1 MPPSEAPRP
10 RSAPTLKAAGAQ
22 RPGSTLE
29 ALVPSLRFMVGLV
42 IAALV
47 ITGLYAG
54 RTILVPLALAFLL
67 SFVLDPL
74 VLRLKRLGLPRLPA
88 VILVVL
94 TTLAV
99 LGVGAL
105 FIGNEAR
112 QLSEQLPSY
121 QTTIRKKLRSLAK
134 ELRAPGMFDGA
145 KRTLDLVQSEVEAA
159 TPKPPAPGSGGGRS
173 ASVQRVEVQPPVLS
187 PAQQA
192 AAAVSALSR
201 PLTDAGLVLVFVVFI
216 LLDRVDLRDRLL
228 RLWGANLHGAT
239 DAMDEAGERITRY
252 LTMQLLVNVS
262 YGIPM
267 AIGLWLIGVPGA
279 FLWGALAGLMRFV
292 PYVGAFVAAA
302 FPLTLAFAVHPG
314 WSLVLWTIGLIITLE
329 LISNNVIEPW
339 LYGASTGLSVLSLI
353 VAATFWATLWG
364 PVGLI
369 MATPLTVCLLVIGRY
384 LPQLA
389 FLDVLL
395 GSQPALDEPTRIYQ
409 RLLAGDADEAIELSV
424 NQIEAH
430 KGSVAAF
437 YSRVAVPVLRMAAGD
452 HTRVAT
458 PEHRLRLIE
467 GMDAVLDDLQAQYAP
482 PASAPASS
490 AMPVLCMGGQWEV
503 DQLGA
508 RMLAHSLQLQGCPAA
523 THALSAAA
531 VTAEAPVE
539 DLQEDVPQVV
549 CVVWLLPEPATLAR
563 QACRRLR
570 RHWPGVRVV
579 LALWGDASDDVEAG
593 TAPLPEELHARYGA
607 DAVALS
613 LAETLACA
621 VQLQGAPV
629 GEAFESAPIPANDEE
644 RLQALQASG
653 VQSSEALRRACQH
666 AATRAADIFDMPLA
680 MVSLVG
686 RDEQTPLC
694 VYGSLPLAAEGEA
707 GEKDDVPAGT
717 PQPRALS
724 LCGHVVAASQAL
736 VVHDIARDAR
746 FAGNPALRGQR
757 LRFYAGVPLRDA
769 KGFVL
774 GTLCLLDT
782 RPRLFDAREKRLLQA
797 MADDLMASWRE
808 LQPQPQPSVRPQPG
822 GPDTD
827 EPSATV
833 GQIVPQ

>member
-1 MPPSEAPRP
+1 MPLSEASRPRP
-10 RSAPTLKAAGAQ
+10 APTLKAAGTQ
-22 RPGSTLE
+22 RPASTLD
-29 ALVPSLRFMVGLV
+29 ALVPSLRFMAGLV

-94 TTLAV
+94 TTLSV

-121 QTTIRKKLRSLAK
+121 QTTIRNKLRGLAR

-159 TPKPPAPGSGGGRS
+159 TPKPAPGSAGRGRA
-173 ASVQRVEVQPPVLS
+173 ASVQKVEVQPPVLS

-192 AAAVSALSR
+192 MAAVNALSR

-239 DAMDEAGERITRY
+239 DAMDEAGDRITRY

-267 AIGLWLIGVPGA
+267 AVGLWLIGVPGA

-314 WSLVLWTIGLIITLE
+314 WSLVLWTLGLIITLE

-353 VAATFWATLWG
+353 VAATFWAALWG

-369 MATPLTVCLLVIGRY
+369 MSTPLTVCLLVIGRY

-424 NQIEAH
+424 RQIEAN

-437 YSRVAVPVLRMAAGD
+437 YGQVAVPVLRMAAGD
-452 HTRVAT
+452 HARVAT

-467 GMDAVLDDLQAQYAP
+467 GMDAVLDDLQAQYP
-482 PASAPASS
+482 PAPAAAQAAPAD
-490 AMPVLCMGGQWEV
+490 PVLCMGGQWEV

-508 RMLAHSLQLQGCPAA
+508 RMLAHALQLQGCPVA
-523 THALSAAA
+523 THARAAAA
-531 VTAEAPVE
+531 VAAQAP
-539 DLQEDVPQVV
+539 DDTPQADAPQVV
-549 CVVWLLPEPATLAR
+549 CVVWLLPEPAALAR
-563 QACRRLR
+563 QVCRRLR
-570 RHWPGVRVV
+570 RRWPGVQIM
-579 LALWGDASDDVEAG
+579 LALWGEAAESPEGVAS
-593 TAPLPEELHARYGA
+593 PLPEELPARYGA
-607 DAVALS
+607 DAVSLS
-613 LAETLACA
+613 LAETLASA
-621 VQLQGAPV
+621 VQLHGAPV
-629 GEAFESAPIPANDEE
+629 GETFESAPTPPNEDE

-653 VQSSEALRRACQH
+653 VQTSQALRQLCQH
-666 AATRAADIFDMPLA
+666 AAARAADIFDMPLA

-686 RDEQTPLC
+686 RDEQAPLC
-694 VYGSLPLAAEGEA
+694 LHGRLPPPAADEA
-707 GEKDDVPAGT
+707 SPHPGDPL
-717 PQPRALS
+717 PRALS
-724 LCGHVVAASQAL
+724 LCAHVVASGHSL

-746 FAGNPALRGQR
+746 FAGNPALRARR

-769 KGFVL
+769 KGFAL

-782 RPRLFDAREKRLLQA
+782 RPRLFDTREKRLLQA
-797 MADDLMASWRE
+797 MADDLMASWQGAPVAQGAPE
-808 LQPQPQPSVRPQPG
+808 SQ
-822 GPDTD
+822 
-827 EPSATV
+827 EASATV